1 MNPGINKESASDLLK
16 NTQTDIFTPY
26 NFAKTDEASFAL
38 RISITKRHQAMPSHF
53 LMIGQRI
60 ISQQFTRRLTKSQ
73 SSEPRSIPSKLLG

>member
-26 NFAKTDEASFAL
+26 IFVKTDEASFAL

-53 LMIGQRI
+53 
-60 ISQQFTRRLTKSQ
+60 
-73 SSEPRSIPSKLLG
+73 